1 MHKPFHWSVRPA
13 ALVWAVGLTGFV
25 GHMPASAAPSAA
37 PAPASTTAPARRDT
51 ATALVAAARAQ
62 IGVTV
67 LYDPAYT
74 KIDYPLG
81 DVPLSRGVCTDVVV
95 RAYRKQGV
103 DLQAL
108 VHRDMQAAWEQYP
121 KIWGLKAPDPHID
134 HRRVPN
140 LAVFFRR
147 HGHSLPVTRN
157 AAAYRAGD
165 IVTWKLPSGVPHIG
179 IVSDA
184 RNAQGVPL
192 VIHNIGHGTQQE
204 DQLFGYT
211 ITGHYRYAP
220 A

>member
-1 MHKPFHWSVRPA
+1 MHKPSHWSALPA
-13 ALVWAVGLTGFV
+13 ALVWAAGLAGLV
-25 GHMPASAAPSAA
+25 GHMPAFAAPSAVQT
-37 PAPASTTAPARRDT
+37 PASTTAPARRDT

-121 KIWGLKAPDPHID
+121 QFGASKRPTRTSTTAACPIWRCFFAATDTACPSPATQPH
-134 HRRVPN
+134 
-140 LAVFFRR
+140 
-147 HGHSLPVTRN
+147 T
-157 AAAYRAGD
+157 
-165 IVTWKLPSGVPHIG
+165 
-179 IVSDA
+179 
-184 RNAQGVPL
+184 AQA
-192 VIHNIGHGTQQE
+192 IS
-204 DQLFGYT
+204 
-211 ITGHYRYAP
+211 
-220 A
+220 